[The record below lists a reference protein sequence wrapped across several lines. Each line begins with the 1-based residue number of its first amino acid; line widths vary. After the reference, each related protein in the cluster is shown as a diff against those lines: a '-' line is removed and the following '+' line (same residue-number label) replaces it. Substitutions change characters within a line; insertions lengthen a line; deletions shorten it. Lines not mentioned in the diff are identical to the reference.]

1 MGGSEEDESAFRPR
15 GPKMENHDMQIEL
28 VKLRERLVA
37 QRKDI
42 DGQNDRIE
50 DQEKRIT
57 SLEKKLI
64 FASGLAAGGGGLI
77 GGLASQFF
85 GH

>member
-1 MGGSEEDESAFRPR
+1 MGGTDEDESAFLLRS
-15 GPKMENHDMQIEL
+15 GPMESHDMQIEL
-28 VKLRERLVA
+28 TKLRERLIA

-42 DGQNDRIE
+42 DCHDERIE

-85 GH
+85 GQ

>member
-1 MGGSEEDESAFRPR
+1 MGGSDEDESAFHPR
-15 GPKMENHDMQIEL
+15 GAKMESHDMQIEL

-42 DGQNDRIE
+42 DGHNERIE

-77 GGLASQFF
+77 GGLASRFF
-85 GH
+85 QQ

>member
-1 MGGSEEDESAFRPR
+1 MGGSEEDESAFQPR
-15 GPKMENHDMQIEL
+15 GHKMESRDMQIEIT
-28 VKLRERLVA
+28 KLRERLAA

-42 DGQNDRIE
+42 DCHDEQIE
-50 DQEKRIT
+50 EQEKRIT

-77 GGLASQFF
+77 GGLASQFL

>member
-1 MGGSEEDESAFRPR
+1 MVGTDEDKSAFHPR
-15 GPKMENHDMQIEL
+15 GGKMESHDMQIEL
-28 VKLRERLVA
+28 TKLRERLAA

-42 DGQNDRIE
+42 DCHDEQIA

-77 GGLASQFF
+77 GGLASQLL